1 LVSVYKIAAA
11 RALPRRTLV
20 KPKPAFFRR
29 GLPAIAFIG
38 AALLAAAAA
47 HAADPIKIGFS
58 MALTGGGAANGK
70 VALLAM
76 KIWEADQN
84 AKGGLL
90 GRPVQLDYYDDQT
103 APANVPGI
111 YTKLLEVDK
120 VELIVGPYSTIMNAP
135 LMPIA
140 MAHNMVLVSLTALG
154 VNQQFHYPKYFSTVQ
169 TGPDPTVVFSR
180 GFFNAAAAQSPKP
193 QTVAMASSDQEFSR
207 NASDGARANAKAHG
221 ITIVYDKSYPPTTTD
236 FSPIVRAIQAANP
249 DILYIASY
257 PPDSV
262 GMLKSLSEIGFKP
275 KMVGGSMV
283 GLNNTTIKMQLGPL
297 LNGVVG
303 YENWLPLK
311 PLLFPGVDDMLK
323 KYQAQAPGEGV
334 DPLGYNT
341 ATSAYAYLQVIAEGV
356 EGAKSL
362 DQDKIAAWL
371 HTNELHTVLG
381 NFRYGPDGEWTTSR
395 FLTVQYR
402 NITAKTL
409 DQFSDPSRV
418 AVVDPPEF
426 KTGDL
431 IYPYADAVK

>member
-1 LVSVYKIAAA
+1 MGCSGGMVVTSLGKLVRAYLVASLVFAAF
-11 RALPRRTLV
+11 ALPGR
-20 KPKPAFFRR
+20 
-29 GLPAIAFIG
+29 
-38 AALLAAAAA
+38 AAE
-47 HAADPIKIGFS
+47 PIKIGFS

-70 VALLAM
+70 VALIAL
-76 KIWEADQN
+76 KIWEADVN

-90 GRPVQLDYYDDQT
+90 GRPVKLVYYDDQT
-103 APANVPGI
+103 APAQVPGI

-120 VELIVGPYSTIMNAP
+120 VDLILGPYSTIMNAP

-154 VNQQFHYPKYFSTVQ
+154 VNEQFHYPKYFSSVQ
-169 TGPDPTVVFSR
+169 TGPDPTRVFSH
-180 GFFNAAAAQSPKP
+180 GYFAAAAARSPKP

-207 NASDGARANAKAHG
+207 NATDGARENAKAAG
-221 ITIVYDKSYPPTTTD
+221 LKIVYDKSYPPTTTD
-236 FSPIVRAIQAANP
+236 FAPIVRAIQATDP
-249 DILYIASY
+249 DLLYIASY

-262 GMLKSLSEIGFKP
+262 GMLRSISEIGFKP

-311 PLLFPGVDDMLK
+311 PLMFPGVEEMLK
-323 KYQAQAPGEGV
+323 KYQAQAPAAGA

-341 ATSAYAYLQVIAEGV
+341 ATSAYAYAQILEEGV

-362 DQDKIAAWL
+362 EQDKIADWL
-371 HTNELHTVLG
+371 HHNELQTVLG
-381 NFRYGPDGEWTTSR
+381 NFRFGPDGEWDQSR

-402 NITAKTL
+402 NITGKTL
-409 DQFSDPSRV
+409 DQFSDPTKV
-418 AVVDPPEF
+418 AVIDPPAF

-431 IYPYADAVK
+431 IYPYEKAVK

>member
-1 LVSVYKIAAA
+1 MKMPREFLAATI
-11 RALPRRTLV
+11 L
-20 KPKPAFFRR
+20 
-29 GLPAIAFIG
+29 
-38 AALLAAAAA
+38 AALALASPLAAQE
-47 HAADPIKIGFS
+47 PIRIGFS

-70 VALLAM
+70 VALLAL

-90 GRPVQLDYYDDQT
+90 GRPVKLVYYDDQT
-103 APANVPGI
+103 APAQVPGI

-120 VELIVGPYSTIMNAP
+120 VELILGPYSTVMNAP

-154 VNQQFHYPKYFSTVQ
+154 VNEQFHYPKYFSTVQ

-180 GFFNAAAAQSPKP
+180 GFFNVAAAQNPKP

-207 NASDGARANAKAHG
+207 NASDGARENAKAHG
-221 ITIVYDKSYPPTTTD
+221 IKVVYDKSYPPTTTD
-236 FSPIVRAIQAANP
+236 FSPIVRAVQATNP
-249 DILYIASY
+249 DIFYIASY

-262 GMLKSLSEIGFKP
+262 GMIKSLSEIGFKP
-275 KMVGGSMV
+275 KMFGGSMV

-297 LNGVVG
+297 LNGIVG

-311 PLLFPGVDDMLK
+311 PLLFPGVEDMLK

-341 ATSAYAYLQVIAEGV
+341 ATSAYAYAQVLAEGV
-356 EGAKSL
+356 AGAKSL
-362 DQDKIAAWL
+362 DQDKIAEWL
-371 HTNELHTVLG
+371 HSNELHTVLG
-381 NFRYGPDGEWTTSR
+381 NFRYGPDGEWNKSR

-402 NITAKTL
+402 NISGKTL
-409 DQFSDPSRV
+409 DQFSDPAKV
-418 AVVDPPEF
+418 AVVDPPEY

-431 IYPYADAVK
+431 IYPYENALK

>member
-1 LVSVYKIAAA
+1 VARIINCRVIWGRLMALVTALVL
-11 RALPRRTLV
+11 ALP
-20 KPKPAFFRR
+20 AW
-29 GLPAIAFIG
+29 
-38 AALLAAAAA
+38 
-47 HAADPIKIGFS
+47 AADPIKIGFS

-70 VALLAM
+70 VALLAL

-90 GRPVQLDYYDDQT
+90 GRPVKLVYYDDQT
-103 APANVPGI
+103 QPSQVPGI

-120 VELIVGPYSTIMNAP
+120 VDLILGPYSTIMNAP

-154 VNQQFHYPKYFSTVQ
+154 VNEQFHYPRYFSTVQ
-169 TGPDPTVVFSR
+169 TGPNPDKVFSH
-180 GFFNAAAAQSPKP
+180 GFFVAAAAQTPKP
-193 QTVAMASSDQEFSR
+193 ETVAMASSDQEFSR
-207 NASDGARANAKAHG
+207 NATDGARENAKAAG
-221 ITIVYDKSYPPTTTD
+221 MKIVYDKSYPPSTAD
-236 FSPIVRAIQAANP
+236 FAPIVRAIQATNP
-249 DILYIASY
+249 DVLYIASY

-262 GMLKSLSEIGFKP
+262 GMLRAISEIGFKP

-311 PLLFPGVDDMLK
+311 PLLFPGVEAMLK
-323 KYQAQAPGEGV
+323 KYQAEAPAEGV

-341 ATSAYAYLQVIAEGV
+341 ATSAYAYAQVLGEGV
-356 EGAKSL
+356 EGAGSL
-362 DQDKIAAWL
+362 DQGKIADWL
-371 HTNELHTVLG
+371 HNNELHTVLG
-381 NFRYGPDGEWTTSR
+381 DFRYGPDGEWNKSR

-402 NITAKTL
+402 NITGKTL
-409 DQFSDPSRV
+409 DQFSDPAKV

-431 IYPYADAVK
+431 IYPYEKAVKN

>member
-1 LVSVYKIAAA
+1 MTTKQSQIRRLAAA
-11 RALPRRTLV
+11 V
-20 KPKPAFFRR
+20 
-29 GLPAIAFIG
+29 
-38 AALLAAAAA
+38 ALLAALAAPA
-47 HAADPIKIGFS
+47 LAQEPIKIGFS

-70 VALLAM
+70 VALLAL
-76 KIWEADQN
+76 KIWEADVN

-90 GRPVQLDYYDDQT
+90 GRPVQLVYYDDQT
-103 APANVPGI
+103 QPAQVPGI

-120 VELIVGPYSTIMNAP
+120 VPLILGPYSTIMNAP

-154 VNQQFHYPKYFSTVQ
+154 VNQQFHYRKYFSSVQ
-169 TGPDPTVVFSR
+169 TGPNPTVVFSK
-180 GFFNAAAAQSPKP
+180 GFFDAAAAQTPKP
-193 QTVAMASSDQEFSR
+193 QTVALASSDQEFSR
-207 NASDGARANAKAHG
+207 NASDGARENAKTHG
-221 ITIVYDKSYPPTTTD
+221 MKIVYDKSYPPTTTD
-236 FSPIVRAIQAANP
+236 FSPIIRAIQATDP

-262 GMLKSLSEIGFKP
+262 GMLKSISEIGFKP

-311 PLLFPGVDDMLK
+311 PLLFPGVEEMLK
-323 KYQAQAPGEGV
+323 KYQAQAQAAGV

-341 ATSAYAYLQVIAEGV
+341 ATSAYAYAQVLEQGV
-356 EGAKSL
+356 AGAKSL
-362 DQDKIAAWL
+362 DQDKVAQWL
-371 HTNELHTVLG
+371 HSHELHTVLG
-381 NFRYGPDGEWTTSR
+381 NFSFNEDGEWKTSR

-402 NITAKTL
+402 NITGKTL
-409 DQFSDPSRV
+409 DQFSDPAKV
-418 AVVDPPEF
+418 AVVDPPDF
-426 KTGDL
+426 ATDKL